1 MLAGFSSDM
10 IYPQGLS
17 CTLPADLQQTMI
29 NMVSGLEH
37 AKMLQPG
44 ETRLLAHGLKH
55 SSNART
61 IMYTVH

>member
-1 MLAGFSSDM
+1 M

-44 ETRLLAHGLKH
+44 ETRLLPIG
-55 SSNART
+55 
-61 IMYTVH
+61 